1 MREGHARHLDCPLW
15 LGIGD
20 FVVHLKRSDHMG
32 ETEKAAQGSFPA
44 VSSFSPES
52 AASSGKAD
60 AP

>member
-1 MREGHARHLDCPLW
+1 M
-15 LGIGD
+15 
-20 FVVHLKRSDHMG
+20 VHIKRSDHMG

-52 AASSGKAD
+52 AALSGKAD